1 MTMRTPLVV
10 FGAGQVAEVAWHCF
24 EHDSPYEVVGFTVD
38 PQYLGASTLLGL
50 PVLPYAEACVRWPAA
65 DHSMFVA
72 IAYGRLNQ
80 ARAGTV
86 ARVQADGYRCAN
98 YVSSKAL
105 VAGEIV
111 PDSNTFVME
120 LNNLQPFSRL
130 GRNVWLWAGNHVGH
144 HAVIED
150 DCFLASHVVVS
161 GAVTVGASS
170 FIGVNATIRD
180 NVRIGARNVIG
191 AGVVILADTR
201 DAEVYIG
208 PKTEASRVPSHR
220 LRGI

>member
-1 MTMRTPLVV
+1 MGSRQPLVV
-10 FGAGQVAEVAWHCF
+10 FGAGQIAEVAWHCF
-24 EHDSPYEVVGFTVD
+24 AHDSDYEVVGFTVD
-38 PQYLGASTLLGL
+38 PEYLTSDTLLGL
-50 PVLPYAEACVRWPAA
+50 PVLPYPQAVVRWPAA
-65 DHSMFVA
+65 SHAMFVA

-80 ARAGTV
+80 ARAGMV

-98 YVSSKAL
+98 YISSRAR
-105 VAGEIV
+105 VAGEV
-111 PDSNTFVME
+111 MPDSNTFVME
-120 LNNLQPFSRL
+120 LNNLHPFSRL
-130 GRNVWLWAGNHVGH
+130 GRDVWLWAGNHIGH
-144 HAVIED
+144 HSTIGD
-150 DCFLASHVVVS
+150 HCFLASHVVVS
-161 GAVTVGASS
+161 GSVEVGESS

-191 AGVVILADTR
+191 AGVVILADTK

>member
-1 MTMRTPLVV
+1 MATRMPLVV
-10 FGAGQVAEVAWHCF
+10 FGAGQIAEVAWHCF
-24 EHDSPYEVVGFTVD
+24 EHDSAYEVVGFTVD
-38 PQYLGASTLLGL
+38 PQYLESPSLLGL
-50 PVLPYAEACVRWPAA
+50 PVVPYAEACVRWPASS
-65 DHSMFVA
+65 HSMFVA

-86 ARVQADGYRCAN
+86 ARVQADGYRCPN
-98 YVSSKAL
+98 YISSKAL
-105 VAGEIV
+105 VAGEVV

-161 GAVTVGASS
+161 GAVTVGTSS

-191 AGVVILADTR
+191 AGVVILADTQ

-208 PKTEASRVPSHR
+208 AKTEASRVPSHR

>member
-1 MTMRTPLVV
+1 MSARQPLVV
-10 FGAGQVAEVAWHCF
+10 FGAGQIAEVAWHCF
-24 EHDSPYEVVGFTVD
+24 AHDSAYEVVGFTVD
-38 PQYLGASTLLGL
+38 PEYVAADRLLGL
-50 PVLPYAEACVRWPAA
+50 PVLPYPEAILRWPAA
-65 DHSMFVA
+65 SHSMFVA
-72 IAYGRLNQ
+72 MAYGRLNQ

-86 ARVQADGYRCAN
+86 ERVQADGYRGAN
-98 YVSSKAL
+98 YISSRAI
-105 VAGEIV
+105 VAGEVV

-144 HAVIED
+144 HSTIGD
-150 DCFLASHVVVS
+150 HCFLASHVVVS
-161 GAVTVGASS
+161 GSVDVGESS

>member
-1 MTMRTPLVV
+1 VVSADKKTPD
-10 FGAGQVAEVAWHCF
+10 GREA
-24 EHDSPYEVVGFTVD
+24 
-38 PQYLGASTLLGL
+38 
-50 PVLPYAEACVRWPAA
+50 YAEGNLVSRAVQAIKAA
-65 DHSMFVA
+65 VPDIGIICDVA
-72 IAYGRLNQ
+72 LDPYTSHGHDGVVNEAGHVLNDLTVEVLVGQALNQ

-86 ARVQADGYRCAN
+86 ERVQADGYRCAN
-98 YVSSKAL
+98 YISSRAI
-105 VAGEIV
+105 VAGEVV

-144 HAVIED
+144 HSTIGD
-150 DCFLASHVVVS
+150 HCFLASHVVVS
-161 GAVTVGASS
+161 GSVDVGESS

>member
-1 MTMRTPLVV
+1 MSARQPLVV
-10 FGAGQVAEVAWHCF
+10 FGAGQIAEVAWHCF
-24 EHDSPYEVVGFTVD
+24 AHDSTYDVVGFTVD
-38 PQYLGASTLLGL
+38 PEYVAADRLLGL
-50 PVLPYAEACVRWPAA
+50 PVLPYPEALRRWPAA
-65 DHSMFVA
+65 SHSMFVA
-72 IAYGRLNQ
+72 MAYGRLNQ

-86 ARVQADGYRCAN
+86 ERVQADGYRCAN
-98 YVSSKAL
+98 YISSRAI
-105 VAGEIV
+105 VAGEVV

-144 HAVIED
+144 HSTIGD
-150 DCFLASHVVVS
+150 HCFLASHVVVS
-161 GAVTVGASS
+161 GSVDVGESS

>member
-1 MTMRTPLVV
+1 MLAQP
-10 FGAGQVAEVAWHCF
+10 
-24 EHDSPYEVVGFTVD
+24 VD
-38 PQYLGASTLLGL
+38 APARMQRFPGYAKVTSTTSAMA
-50 PVLPYAEACVRWPAA
+50 VLDRAEAHLRKGGYRVVR
-65 DHSMFVA
+65 
-72 IAYGRLNQ
+72 
-80 ARAGTV
+80 RAGSV
-86 ARVQADGYRCAN
+86 SAERGYIRETGN
-98 YVSSKAL
+98 LIFHFSLMGVL
-105 VAGEIV
+105 VAAGFGGGFSYNGQRVLVEGEV
-111 PDSNTFVME
+111 FVNNLASYDSFSPGVFFDE
-120 LNNLQPFSRL
+120 NNLQPFSRL

-144 HAVIED
+144 HSTIGD
-150 DCFLASHVVVS
+150 HCFLASHVVVS
-161 GAVTVGASS
+161 GSVDVGESS